1 MSSNLSRS
9 TRRVLARTFLLLAAS
24 FALLYIAD
32 YLAARWHIPSNR
44 ELFGSVLVRRFYAV
58 GEKNGKTE
66 FLFNPPETQPCLNSL
81 FPHFG
86 YTPCWYLRRHN
97 EQRINI

>member
-1 MSSNLSRS
+1 MLRL
-9 TRRVLARTFLLLAAS
+9 RQLLVRACLALAVL
-24 FALLYIAD
+24 FAFVYIAD
-32 YLAARWHIPSNR
+32 YLAARWHVPPNR
-44 ELFGSVLVRRFYAV
+44 ELFGSVLVRRYYAV

-86 YTPCWYLRRHN
+86 YTPCWYLRRHT
-97 EQRINI
+97 EQRTNI

>member
-1 MSSNLSRS
+1 MRF
-9 TRRVLARTFLLLAAS
+9 RRLLARAFLS
-24 FALLYIAD
+24 FAVIFGVVYFAD
-32 YLAARWHIPSNR
+32 YFAARWHLPRNR
-44 ELFGSVLVRRFYAV
+44 ELFGSVLVRRYYAV

-86 YTPCWYLRRHN
+86 YTPCWYLQRHA
-97 EQRINI
+97 EQRTNI